1 MILCER
7 MIKRMTAITDY
18 WQLILTVARSFTFVD
33 AIDVAA
39 VTILIYSLI
48 KLVRETR
55 SGQLIKGLV
64 LFIAIFAVSNFLQ
77 LQMINTI
84 LSYIFQFGFIA
95 VLIIFQPEIRK
106 ALEQLGRSNVS
117 KSIADVVTSKDKEE
131 DKKAMR
137 KMIVSVAEATQAL
150 QQLRMG
156 ALIVFERKTKLNEI
170 IETGTVVN
178 AEPTGQ
184 LIANIFFNKAP
195 LHDGA
200 MVIRDGKVH
209 AAGCI
214 LPLTKND
221 SLSSSLGTRHR
232 AALGIS
238 EETDAVVVVVSE
250 ETSQISVAVNGLLS
264 RNYNRESLINV
275 LEGYLIPKSDEKSD
289 SKISLSFLKRKNSDE
304 HR

>member
-1 MILCER
+1 MIPKER
-7 MIKRMTAITDY
+7 MINKMNSITDY
-18 WQLILTVARSFTFVD
+18 WQLILTVARSFTLVD
-33 AIDVAA
+33 AIDVVA
-39 VTILIYSLI
+39 VTLLIYSLI

-64 LFIAIFAVSNFLQ
+64 LFIAIFIISNFLQ
-77 LQMINTI
+77 LQMINTV

-131 DKKAMR
+131 NKKQLR
-137 KMIVSVAEATQAL
+137 KLIVSVAEATQAL

-200 MVIRDGKVH
+200 MVIRGSKVY

-264 RNYNRESLINV
+264 RNYNRESLINI
-275 LEGYLIPKSDEKSD
+275 LEGYLIPKSDEKSEG
-289 SKISLSFLKRKNSDE
+289 KLSLSFLKRKNNDE
-304 HR
+304 H

>member
-1 MILCER
+1 
-7 MIKRMTAITDY
+7 MTAITDY

-55 SGQLIKGLV
+55 SGQLIKGLA

-95 VLIIFQPEIRK
+95 LLIIFQPEIRK

-200 MVIRDGKVH
+200 MVIRDSKVH

-221 SLSSSLGTRHR
+221 SLSSSLGTSHR

>member
-1 MILCER
+1 
-7 MIKRMTAITDY
+7 MTAITDY

-33 AIDVAA
+33 AIDVAV

-55 SGQLIKGLV
+55 SGQLIKGLA
-64 LFIAIFAVSNFLQ
+64 LFIVIFAVSNFLQ

-131 DKKAMR
+131 DKKSLR
-137 KMIVSVAEATQAL
+137 RMIVSVAEATQAL

-200 MVIRDGKVH
+200 MVIRGSKVH

-289 SKISLSFLKRKNSDE
+289 SKISLPFFKRKNNDE

>member
-1 MILCER
+1 MNSIV
-7 MIKRMTAITDY
+7 DY
-18 WQLILTVARSFTFVD
+18 WQLVLTAARSFTIVD

-39 VTILIYSLI
+39 VALLIYGFIKLI
-48 KLVRETR
+48 KESR
-55 SGQLIKGLV
+55 SGQLFKGLI
-64 LFIAIFAVSNFLQ
+64 LFIVIFAISNLLE
-77 LQMINTI
+77 LQMIKTI
-84 LSYIFQFGFIA
+84 FSYIFQFGFIA

-106 ALEQLGRSNVS
+106 VLEQMGRSNVS

-131 DKKAMR
+131 SKRNTR

-150 QQLRMG
+150 QQLKMG

-170 IETGTVVN
+170 IDTGTIVN

-200 MVIRDGKVH
+200 MVIREGKVH

-250 ETSQISVAVNGLLS
+250 ETAQISVAVNGLLS

-275 LEGYLIPKSDEKSD
+275 LEGYLIPKNDDKSE
-289 SKISLSFLKRKNSDE
+289 SKLSISSLPFIKRKNNNE

>member
-55 SGQLIKGLV
+55 SGQLIKGLA

-200 MVIRDGKVH
+200 MVIREGKVH
-209 AAGCI
+209 A
-214 LPLTKND
+214 
-221 SLSSSLGTRHR
+221 R
-232 AALGIS
+232 
-238 EETDAVVVVVSE
+238 
-250 ETSQISVAVNGLLS
+250 
-264 RNYNRESLINV
+264 
-275 LEGYLIPKSDEKSD
+275 
-289 SKISLSFLKRKNSDE
+289 
-304 HR
+304 